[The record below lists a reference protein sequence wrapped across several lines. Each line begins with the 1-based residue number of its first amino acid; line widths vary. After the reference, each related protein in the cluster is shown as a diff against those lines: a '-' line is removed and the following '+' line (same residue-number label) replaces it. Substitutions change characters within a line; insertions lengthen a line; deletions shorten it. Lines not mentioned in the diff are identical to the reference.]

1 MSSDAWQPKTT
12 VQPSGLLGPRFA
24 RVIEVEGE
32 VVVTPVV
39 WRQVGPGARN
49 SGAARNSEAARNA
62 EGASPDHA
70 AQMQRMEQQCERR
83 VAEARAAGQREGEAA
98 ARTRATAE
106 VQPVIE
112 KLARSIED
120 LAQIRGRLRKQAEG
134 DVIKLSLA
142 IARRVLRRELAID
155 QDAMRGL
162 VIAALEKLQA
172 QEICRVRTNPAQ
184 AAVVAACLRQGA
196 ANAKVEVIPD
206 GSLQPGG
213 VVFETNQGNLD
224 ASVDSQLAE
233 IERGLADHIRRQV

>member
-1 MSSDAWQPKTT
+1 MSSDAWQPKLAAR
-12 VQPSGLLGPRFA
+12 PSGLLGPRFA
-24 RVIEVEGE
+24 RVIEAEGDVE
-32 VVVTPVV
+32 VTPVV
-39 WRQVGPGARN
+39 WRRV
-49 SGAARNSEAARNA
+49 GAAAVTAGKAEA
-62 EGASPDHA
+62 ASPDLT
-70 AQMQRMEQQCERR
+70 AQIQRMEQQCEQR
-83 VAEARAAGQREGEAA
+83 VKDAHAAALREGEAA
-98 ARTRATAE
+98 ARTRALAE

-134 DVIKLSLA
+134 DTIKLSLA

-155 QDAMRGL
+155 SDAMRGL

-184 AAVVAACLRQGA
+184 AAAITACLRESA
-196 ANAKVEVIPD
+196 SNAKVEIIPD

-213 VVFETNQGNLD
+213 VVFETNHGNLD

-233 IERGLADHIRRQV
+233 IERGLADHLRRQS

>member
-1 MSSDAWQPKTT
+1 MSSDAWQPKLAAR
-12 VQPSGLLGPRFA
+12 PSGPLGPRFA
-24 RVIEVEGE
+24 RVIGTEGE
-32 VVVTPVV
+32 AAVTPVV
-39 WRQVGPGARN
+39 WRQVG
-49 SGAARNSEAARNA
+49 AAAVTAGKVEA
-62 EGASPDHA
+62 ASPDLT
-70 AQMQRMEQQCERR
+70 AQIQRMEQQCEQR
-83 VAEARAAGQREGEAA
+83 VKDAHAAALREGEAA
-98 ARTRATAE
+98 ARTRALAE

-134 DVIKLSLA
+134 DTIKLSLA

-155 QDAMRGL
+155 SDAMRGL

-184 AAVVAACLRQGA
+184 AAAITACLRESA
-196 ANAKVEVIPD
+196 SNAKVEIIPD

-213 VVFETNQGNLD
+213 VVFETNHGNLD

-233 IERGLADHIRRQV
+233 IERGLADHLRRQS

>member
-1 MSSDAWQPKTT
+1 MSSDAWQPRIA
-12 VQPSGLLGPRFA
+12 VRPSGLLGPRFA
-24 RVIEVEGE
+24 RVIEAERAVEA
-32 VVVTPVV
+32 TPVV
-39 WRQVGPGARN
+39 WRQVGA
-49 SGAARNSEAARNA
+49 AARNEEAARNA
-62 EGASPDHA
+62 EAASPDRA
-70 AQMQRMEQQCERR
+70 AQTQRMEQQCEQR
-83 VAEARAAGQREGEAA
+83 VAEARAAGLREGEAA
-98 ARTRATAE
+98 ARARAAAD
-106 VQPVIE
+106 VQPVLE

-155 QDAMRGL
+155 RDAMRGL
-162 VIAALEKLQA
+162 IMAALEKLQA

-184 AAVVAACLRQGA
+184 AAAITACLREGA
-196 ANAKVEVIPD
+196 SNAKVEVIPD

-233 IERGLADHIRRQV
+233 IERGLADHMRRQS

>member
-1 MSSDAWQPKTT
+1 MSSDAWQPKIA
-12 VQPSGLLGPRFA
+12 VRPPGLLGPRFS
-24 RVIEVEGE
+24 RVIEREGE
-32 VVVTPVV
+32 VEVTPVV
-39 WRQVGPGARN
+39 WRHV
-49 SGAARNSEAARNA
+49 GAAAAATAGKPEA
-62 EGASPDHA
+62 ASPDLA
-70 AQMQRMEQQCERR
+70 AQIQRIEQQCEQR
-83 VAEARAAGQREGEAA
+83 VKEARAAGLREGEAA

-134 DVIKLSLA
+134 DTIKLSLA

-155 QDAMRGL
+155 HDAMRGL
-162 VIAALEKLQA
+162 VMAALEKLQA

-184 AAVVAACLRQGA
+184 AAAVTACLREA
-196 ANAKVEVIPD
+196 ASNAKVEVIPD

-233 IERGLADHIRRQV
+233 IERGLADHLRRQT

>member
-1 MSSDAWQPKTT
+1 MSSDAWQPKIA
-12 VQPSGLLGPRFA
+12 VRPSGLLGPRFA
-24 RVIEVEGE
+24 RVIEREGE
-32 VVVTPVV
+32 VEVTPVV
-39 WRQVGPGARN
+39 WRHV
-49 SGAARNSEAARNA
+49 GAAATATAGKPEA
-62 EGASPDHA
+62 ASPDLA
-70 AQMQRMEQQCERR
+70 AQIQRIEQQCEQR
-83 VAEARAAGQREGEAA
+83 VKEARAAGLREGEAA
-98 ARTRATAE
+98 ARPRAAAE
-106 VQPVIE
+106 VQPVLE

-134 DVIKLSLA
+134 DTIKLSLA

-162 VIAALEKLQA
+162 VMAALEKLQA

-184 AAVVAACLRQGA
+184 AAAVTACLREA
-196 ANAKVEVIPD
+196 ASNAKVEVIPD

-233 IERGLADHIRRQV
+233 IERGLADHLRRQT